1 VYTPS
6 VEIVDERFERLVF
19 GNVHLDKLYSGCR
32 WAEGPA
38 YQAAGKY
45 LVWSDIPNDRVM
57 RFDET
62 DGSVSVFMSP
72 CMNQNGHFV
81 DREGRLVSCE
91 HRGRCISRIEHD
103 GSRTVLADRFLGKKL
118 NSPNDLVVKS
128 DGSIWFS
135 DPTYGIDSSYEGDA
149 SSSEI
154 GASNVYRLD
163 PASGELTVVA
173 TDFVKPNGLAFS
185 ADERLLYVADTGATH
200 VKNGPRHIRVAEVSG
215 DGRALEPTKLF
226 ATCTVGLFDGFRLD
240 TSGNLW
246 TSAGD
251 GVHVYAPD
259 GALIGKIKV
268 PEVVAN
274 LCFGGPRRNRL
285 YICGTTSLYAIYVN
299 ARGATWPR

>member
-1 VYTPS
+1 MHTACI
-6 VEIVDERFERLVF
+6 EIIDERFKKLAH
-19 GNVHLDKLYSGCR
+19 GNVHLEKLYTGCR

-38 YQAAGKY
+38 YFAAGKY

-62 DGSVSVFMSP
+62 DGSVSVFLAP
-72 CMNQNGHFV
+72 AMNHNGHSV
-81 DREGRLVSCE
+81 DREGRMVSCE

-103 GSRTVLADRFLGKKL
+103 GSRKVLADRFKGKKL

-128 DGSIWFS
+128 DGSIWFT
-135 DPTYGIDSSYEGDA
+135 DPTYGIDSEYEGDA
-149 SSSEI
+149 APSEI

-163 PASGELTVVA
+163 PANGEVTAVA
-173 TDFVKPNGLAFS
+173 TDFIKPNGLAFS
-185 ADERLLYVADTGATH
+185 PDEKQIYIADTGISH
-200 VKNGPRHIRVAEVSG
+200 VEDGPKHIRVADVSA
-215 DGRALEPTKLF
+215 DGRTLGSAKLF
-226 ATCTVGLFDGFRLD
+226 ATCTTGVFDGFRLD
-240 TSGNLW
+240 AKGNIW

-259 GALIGKIKV
+259 ATLIGKIKI

-274 LCFGGPRRNRL
+274 VCFGGPKRNRL

-299 ARGATWPR
+299 AQGATWPK